1 MNVEVGILTAP
12 LIRFS
17 VPEGRPVPENAG
29 CQDEKKEARKIR
41 EVTTANV
48 PDEAIEG
55 PFTLH
60 DVVIGVDFHWQRT
73 MNQTFAGALKFV
85 RDGDN
90 VTAVNIID
98 IEDYL
103 LSVISSEMKATAD
116 LEFLKAHAIISRSWL
131 LAQILTRRSM
141 PKVRVTVQNLD
152 RHQQKQGDFACNGPE
167 NGPSLARGG
176 KDAAELIKWFD
187 HEDHKLFDVCAD
199 DHCQRYQGMQ
209 MAVGEAVR
217 KAIDQTRGVVLTY
230 KGNICDAR
238 FHKCCG
244 GRTER
249 FSACWEDN
257 DYDYL
262 RPVDDPWCDTRDEN
276 ILSKVLNDYDLE
288 TKDFHD
294 WTVRYGSAELSEL
307 VRRRS
312 GINFGTII
320 DLEPL
325 ERGDSGRIIRLRIV
339 GTEKTLIIGKE
350 LLIRRFLS
358 ESHLKSSDFDLR
370 REGDDFVLTGHGWG
384 HGVGLCQIGAA
395 VMAAKGFSC
404 EQILSHYYPGAQL
417 TVYGDEQ

>member
-17 VPEGRPVPENAG
+17 VPEGRPVQENAG
-29 CQDEKKEARKIR
+29 AQSEISGVSKIL
-41 EVTTANV
+41 EVTAANV
-48 PDEAIEG
+48 PDETIEG

-73 MNQTFAGALKFV
+73 MSQTFAGALKFV
-85 RDGDN
+85 KDGDN

-131 LAQILTRRSM
+131 LAQILARRSM
-141 PKVRVTVQNLD
+141 PKVRVAVQKLD
-152 RHQQKQGDFACNGPE
+152 RHWHE
-167 NGPSLARGG
+167 EGG
-176 KDAAELIKWFD
+176 DAAELVKWFD

-262 RPVDDPWCDTRDEN
+262 RPVDDPWCDTRDED

-312 GINFGTII
+312 GIDFGTII

-358 ESHLKSSDFDLR
+358 ESHLKSSNFDIR

-395 VMAAKGFSC
+395 VMAANGFSC